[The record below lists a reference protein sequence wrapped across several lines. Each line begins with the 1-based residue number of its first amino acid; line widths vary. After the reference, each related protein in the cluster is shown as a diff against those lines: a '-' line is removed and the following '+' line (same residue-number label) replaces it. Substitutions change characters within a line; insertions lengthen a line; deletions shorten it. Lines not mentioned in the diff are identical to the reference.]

1 MIKLQPIYETLAFK
15 DISDE
20 TYFSSEY
27 CEYVSNSKLSL
38 INPDQGGS
46 VEKFKE
52 GFKASSDSLILGSA
66 VHELILQPEEFELN
80 EQVDRPTAKL
90 GMMADKLF
98 PVFKAKKD
106 VTYDDVIKASDEVN
120 YYKGK
125 MTKEK
130 VDNVINS
137 CTDYWQYRVLHDIK
151 VPEDRKEQIYLDPKS
166 REKCKACVQS
176 LMDNKDVQNL
186 LHPTGIFED
195 PISMNEA
202 ALFID
207 FKAIDTESGKSTIL
221 KFKAKLDNFTV
232 DLENNALV
240 LNDLKTTGHYL
251 PKFRDS
257 MDTYHYWRQMGA
269 YSWLMKA
276 WCMKNYNMK
285 SVDSLQ
291 ANMLVVSTIPEFK
304 SGVFRVDKEKLVE
317 GWREYVKL
325 MKLVAELYISENNT
339 SYVL

>member
-1 MIKLQPIYETLAFK
+1 MIKLEPLYETLAFR
-15 DISDE
+15 DMSDE
-20 TYFSSEY
+20 EYFSSEY

-46 VEKFKE
+46 FEKFEE
-52 GFKASSDSLILGSA
+52 GFKASSDSLLLGSA

-80 EQVDRPTAKL
+80 EQVDRPTAKM
-90 GMMADKLF
+90 GMMADYLYPIF
-98 PVFKAKKD
+98 MMKKE
-106 VTYDDVIKASDEVN
+106 VTYDDVIEASDNVG

-125 MTKEK
+125 MTPEK

-137 CTDYWQYRVLHDIK
+137 CTDYWTLRVINDVK
-151 VPEDRKEQIYLDPKS
+151 VPENRKEQIYLDPKA

-176 LMDNKDVQNL
+176 LMENQDIQKL
-186 LHPTGIFED
+186 LHPEGIFEE

-202 ALFID
+202 ALFIN
-207 FKAIDTESGKSTIL
+207 FKATDTETGHSVIL

-251 PKFRDS
+251 SHFRES
-257 MDTYHYWRQMGA
+257 MDNYHYWRQMGA

-276 WCMKNYNMK
+276 WCMKNYNMP
-285 SVDSLQ
+285 SVDSLR
-291 ANMLVVSTIPEFK
+291 ANMLVVSTIPDFR

-325 MKLVAELYISENNT
+325 MKLVAEYYLSKGDRD
-339 SYVL
+339 YVL